1 MLKIEYSPQALE
13 DLKKLSEYLTSNWD
27 ELVSNSIL
35 KKIIGDVRTLERFP
49 LLGADLGKFINLPTD
64 YRFLYS
70 EKNYIFYHLEFDR
83 VRIVRIL
90 NEKQD
95 YVQHLFGSSK

>member
-13 DLKKLSEYLTSNWD
+13 DLKMLSEYLTSNWD
-27 ELVSNSIL
+27 ELVSNRIL
-35 KKIIGDVRTLERFP
+35 KKIIGDVRRLEQFP

-70 EKNYIFYHLEFDR
+70 ERNYIFYYLELDR

-95 YVQHLFGSSK
+95 YVQLLFGICK